1 MLAACNL
8 TTKKSAENV
17 DTRKNRDKF
26 GMNMFRLDVKDVSNQ
41 ERGECLK
48 YASKKCFG
56 QNDPQ

>member
-17 DTRKNRDKF
+17 DMRKNRDKF

-41 ERGECLK
+41 EGV
-48 YASKKCFG
+48 SV
-56 QNDPQ
+56 